1 MAEVTKQVGEIVD
14 EETHR
19 KVISL
24 VQELTKMMDEATAI
38 VGFFSKWDE
47 QKRVGK
53 EIKRAILSQSF
64 GTEELAKVIAVRFME
79 LAQVKFK

>member
-1 MAEVTKQVGEIVD
+1 MVD

-24 VQELTKMMDEATAI
+24 VQELTKMMDEATSI
-38 VGFFSKWDE
+38 VGFFNKWDE

-64 GTEELAKVIAVRFME
+64 GTEELAKTISSRFME